1 MNLPFLKMHGCGN
14 DFIVIDL
21 LSFPYPVEW
30 EKVAPKLC
38 HRQFGIGADG
48 LLLLLPSSDLACD
61 YKMRVIN
68 SDGSEAQMCGN
79 GIRVF
84 ARYLREKK
92 ISEKKEFSIETL
104 AGTIKPV
111 IVEDEVFSVRVDMG
125 RPVLERPEIPMTGEG
140 RAIAEKMEVE
150 GKEYFFTAVSMGNP
164 HCVIFTE
171 EDPAEIE
178 LEGIGKKI
186 ETSPLFP
193 EKTNVEFARLV
204 GRKNIEMRV
213 WERGAGL
220 TLACG
225 TGACATLVA
234 AVLNGKSERRA
245 TVVLPGGSLEI
256 EWAENDHLYMTGPA
270 ASVFSGHI
278 PLSSLS

>member
-1 MNLPFLKMHGCGN
+1 MHGCGN